1 MLIKVKMS
9 TTMDGYNK
17 TSKSLKA
24 RPVCTSQHFI
34 IYGQLKYHAHFKLN
48 MKLVS

>member
-1 MLIKVKMS
+1 MLINVKMS
-9 TTMDGYNK
+9 TTMVNK

-24 RPVCTSQHFI
+24 RPVCTSQHFM

-48 MKLVS
+48 MKQVS